1 MASACMLNCFS
12 HVWFFVT
19 LCTVASQAPLSLG
32 FSRQEYWGGLPC
44 PPPGALPDPEIES
57 MSPVS
62 CIDRLGSLPL
72 VPLEKPFVIRVP
84 LYIHFFFFPTLVSF
98 LYLLVPSSHWSV
110 WLTLHCGPDY
120 PKEVLKSFKLQ
131 FQLLVTISL
140 WFKDIIG
147 YIMYHHIIYFYTENH
162 LLFFSDFKLF
172 ILYWGIAN

>member
-1 MASACMLNCFS
+1 MYCSQPGSSVFGILQARILG
-12 HVWFFVT
+12 W
-19 LCTVASQAPLSLG
+19 VAMPSSWG
-32 FSRQEYWGGLPC
+32 SSWSR
-44 PPPGALPDPEIES
+44 DRIH
-57 MSPVS
+57 VS
-62 CIDRLGSLPL
+62 CLLHWQMGSLPL